1 MVRLRCLVLAAHA
14 SVPEEH
20 LSVDADRAELM
31 RRVWLED
38 HILDRFV
45 MSDKFCERLHRLL
58 DHFCGL
64 QIVTDLFNLPR
75 WLLGFLVPPL
85 LELGCRGHHLLR
97 LALLIVRVTRVILAV
112 FGLLVGR
119 LETTVRLP
127 AARDARVRVARAAA
141 LLLIATWPNPGAR
154 VLTGGPSPAIARTF
168 IVDALLSQEILDVPQ
183 QDLLVLASAGDNG
196 SSRAPGQGIIGH
208 SLVTLQY
215 QVRRVRSHL
224 EFVLDRALRDYVPQV
239 DFPAVRLGRYKP
251 PILVPDPQAIY
262 LYRHH
267 ERVNTQTD
275 QMASTMAGLAAIKAS
290 LTSPGCTMTF

>member
-1 MVRLRCLVLAAHA
+1 M
-14 SVPEEH
+14 
-20 LSVDADRAELM
+20 
-31 RRVWLED
+31 
-38 HILDRFV
+38 
-45 MSDKFCERLHRLL
+45 
-58 DHFCGL
+58 
-64 QIVTDLFNLPR
+64 
-75 WLLGFLVPPL
+75 
-85 LELGCRGHHLLR
+85 
-97 LALLIVRVTRVILAV
+97 
-112 FGLLVGR
+112 
-119 LETTVRLP
+119 
-127 AARDARVRVARAAA
+127 
-141 LLLIATWPNPGAR
+141 
-154 VLTGGPSPAIARTF
+154 LTGGPSPAIARTF

-183 QDLLVLASAGDNG
+183 QDLLVLAPAGDNG

-262 LYRHH
+262 LYRYH
-267 ERVNTQTD
+267 ERVNIQTD